1 MTKDPTRDYTTAAF
15 RLYSALGCP
24 TYDKPRD
31 DIYKQEL
38 KRRELLNPE
47 IAIKQAE
54 IAVAEHEPM
63 LLDILSVQ
71 RTLELLLRGE
81 KQHIIAAVKA
91 VYFPEPTRP
100 LRRGDIS
107 DRVRRFSLSVPTDER
122 TVYRWL
128 KEARI
133 MCAALR
139 GLRY

>member
-15 RLYSALGCP
+15 RLYSSLGCP
-24 TYDKPRD
+24 TYDKLRD
-31 DIYKQEL
+31 DIYEREL

>member
-15 RLYSALGCP
+15 RLYSSLGCP
-24 TYDKPRD
+24 TYDKLRD
-31 DIYKQEL
+31 DIYEREL

-71 RTLELLLRGE
+71 RTLELLSRGE
-81 KQHIIAAVKA
+81 KPHIIAAVKA
-91 VYFPEPTRP
+91 AYFPEPTRP